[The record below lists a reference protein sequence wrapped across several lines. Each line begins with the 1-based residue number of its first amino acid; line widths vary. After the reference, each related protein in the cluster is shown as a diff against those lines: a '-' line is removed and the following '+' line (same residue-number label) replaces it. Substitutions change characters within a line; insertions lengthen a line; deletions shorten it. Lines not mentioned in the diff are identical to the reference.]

1 MDFPSSVLRPP
12 LSVVRFAV
20 MPVLYFIR
28 HGETDFNVAQRLQGR
43 SETSLN
49 ARGRTQS
56 REYAGILRDLFE
68 RDRHQAADY
77 AYVSSPLLRARETM
91 QLLRSQLG
99 LDPGAF
105 AIDDRLAEIS
115 YGQWEGFTLAE
126 IQARDPGVLQRRER
140 DKWDFMPPG
149 GESYREVAERVA
161 AWYATVTRDAV
172 IAAHGGVARALM
184 ANFHILPEEEATHS
198 DILQGVVYVFDG
210 GTLARFS

>member
-1 MDFPSSVLRPP
+1 
-12 LSVVRFAV
+12 

-43 SETSLN
+43 SETRLN
-49 ARGRTQS
+49 ARGRTQG
-56 REYAGILRDLFE
+56 REIAGVLRDLFE
-68 RDRHQAADY
+68 RDRHQATDY

-91 QLLRSQLG
+91 ELLRSELS
-99 LDPGAF
+99 LDPKDY

-115 YGQWEGFTLAE
+115 YGEWEGFTLAE

-140 DKWDFMPPG
+140 DKWDFVPPG

-161 AWYATVTRDAV
+161 AWYATVTRDSV

-184 ANFHILPEEEATHS
+184 ANFRILPEEEATHA
-198 DILQGVVYVFDG
+198 DILHGVVYVFDG
-210 GTLARFS
+210 GKLARYS

>member
-1 MDFPSSVLRPP
+1 
-12 LSVVRFAV
+12 
-20 MPVLYFIR
+20 
-28 HGETDFNVAQRLQGR
+28 
-43 SETSLN
+43 
-49 ARGRTQS
+49 
-56 REYAGILRDLFE
+56 LFE

-77 AYVSSPLLRARETM
+77 AYASSTLLRARETM

-161 AWYATVTRDAV
+161 AWYATVTRDSV

-184 ANFHILPEEEATHS
+184 ANFHILPEEEATHA

>member
-1 MDFPSSVLRPP
+1 
-12 LSVVRFAV
+12 

-49 ARGRTQS
+49 ARGRMQS

-77 AYVSSPLLRARETM
+77 AYASSPLLRARETM

-161 AWYATVTRDAV
+161 AWYATVTRDSV

-184 ANFHILPEEEATHS
+184 ANFHILPEEEATHA

>member
-1 MDFPSSVLRPP
+1 
-12 LSVVRFAV
+12 

-49 ARGRTQS
+49 ARGRSQS

-68 RDRHQAADY
+68 RDRHRATDY

-91 QLLRSQLG
+91 ELLRSELG
-99 LDPGAF
+99 LDPSGY

-115 YGQWEGFTLAE
+115 YGEWEGFTLAE
-126 IQARDPGVLQRRER
+126 IQARDPAVLQRRER

-161 AWYATVTRDAV
+161 AWYATVTRDSV

-184 ANFHILPEEEATHS
+184 ANFHILPEEEATHA
-198 DILQGVVYVFDG
+198 DILHGVVYVFDG
-210 GTLARFS
+210 GMLARYS